1 MAGILD
7 GELYPSTPQ
16 VNDDLKLKIRYAYF
30 SGLENLLQTKVGK
43 SVRSIAFDKSKFS
56 KEAAEKWVKDSGVS
70 LADITED
77 EKFVYAGVR
86 KFSDFTETDVFER
99 VAVGDGIEVLVK
111 AVKPEVLQILKDKLE
126 KASAQTAIIGGYI
139 TAPYDVAKLA
149 ADLGLATVVE
159 ETKAPSGKIT
169 VGKSENGAVNFD
181 INFDI
186 EKLNDEEQIVVGVVY
201 EPDVVDAQGDSA
213 SADEIRKACHRY
225 NIDSKTLGIMHK
237 DAAGDR
243 AQIIESYIA
252 PADFRLGKGNVKRG
266 AWVMTIKIHDPELWK
281 QIKEGKLTGL
291 SMAGRARA
299 A

>member
-43 SVRSIAFDKSKFS
+43 SVRFIAFDKSKFT
-56 KEAAEKWVKDSGVS
+56 KESAEKWVKDSGVV
-70 LADITED
+70 LADVTED
-77 EKFVYAGVR
+77 DKFVYAGVR
-86 KFSDFTETDVFER
+86 KFSDFTETDVCER

-126 KASAQTAIIGGYI
+126 KANN
-139 TAPYDVAKLA
+139 
-149 ADLGLATVVE
+149 VVE
-159 ETKAPSGKIT
+159 EVMAPSGKI
-169 VGKSENGAVNFD
+169 VAEPMVDKDLVKFD
-181 INFDI
+181 LTFPI
-186 EKLNDEEQIVVGVVY
+186 EKFREDEQIVVGVVY

-213 SADEIRKACHRY
+213 SAEEIYKAHQRY
-225 NIDSKTLGIMHK
+225 NLESKTLGIMHK
-237 DAAGDR
+237 DAAGER
-243 AQIIESYIA
+243 AQIVESYIA
-252 PADFRLGKGNVKRG
+252 PADFRLGKGFVRKG
-266 AWVMTIKIHDPELWK
+266 AWVMTIKIYDPELWK